1 MSILTMLT
9 GVIVSPL
16 KDTITLTIEDKNDLL
31 ENAAILANHLI
42 TRNFIQYIQPHFH
55 TTIVKDV
62 SAFLI
67 DTWEGVGILTEEVKR
82 EIQSH
87 VEQSMKIFYTRIAP
101 PRVSGPTFIR
111 LSPLQLLALKNKM
124 TEKITY
130 LKGVTQP
137 EQRTTA
143 WYEFRYRYLTASNIW
158 KAFISESTKNQLIFE
173 KCKPLLTPGT
183 SGSGGG
189 GGVSLDSPMHWGNKY
204 EPLSIKI
211 YEKMFETQISDFGCI
226 PHKDLAFLA
235 ASPDGINTASESPRY
250 GRMLEV
256 KNIVNREINGN
267 PKMEYWIQMQVQM
280 EVCDL
285 HECDFLETRFVEYPD
300 EAAYAAAPAADTKGL
315 IMLFMKDGHPVYE
328 YAPLDATNLA
338 DWQEEMME
346 KNKAMT
352 WSKNIYWRLDQLS
365 CVLVLRNKLWFKAA
379 IPYLEEIWGIIQ
391 KERVTGYEHRGPKKS
406 GARAKKPFDNSNSI
420 DITKTATC
428 FITMDTTNTIETNT
442 IETNTIETNIM
453 DTNNM
458 DTNNMD
464 PIYKCSESS

>member
-1 MSILTMLT
+1 MSVLTMLNASV
-9 GVIVSPL
+9 VILSPL
-16 KDTITLTIEDKNDLL
+16 KDTITLTIEDKNELL

-42 TRNFIQYIQPHFH
+42 TRNFIQYIQPNFH
-55 TTIVKDV
+55 ATIVKDV

-67 DTWEGVGILTEEVKR
+67 DTWEGAGAGAGALSAEVKK
-82 EIQSH
+82 EIQSI

-101 PRVSGPTFIR
+101 PRVSGPTSIR
-111 LSPLQLLALKNKM
+111 LSPLNLLAMKDKM
-124 TEKITY
+124 TEKIKY
-130 LKGVTQP
+130 LTGVPQP

-143 WYEFRYRYLTASNIW
+143 WYEFRYKHLTASNIW

-173 KCKPLLTPGT
+173 KCKPLINVGG
-183 SGSGGG
+183 SGAGAGAGGG
-189 GGVSLDSPMHWGNKY
+189 GISLDSPMHWGHKY

-211 YEKMFETQISDFGCI
+211 YEKMFETQVSDFGCI
-226 PHKDLAFLA
+226 SHKELGFLA

-285 HECDFLETRFVEYPD
+285 NECDFLETRFVEYPD
-300 EAAYAAAPAADTKGL
+300 EAAYEAAAAAHTEELKGL
-315 IMLFMKDGHPVYE
+315 IMLFMKDGQPVYE
-328 YAPLDATNLA
+328 YAPLNAPNIA
-338 DWQEEMME
+338 AWQDDMME
-346 KNKAMT
+346 KNKEMT

-391 KERVTGYEHRGPKKS
+391 KERITGYEHRAPKK
-406 GARAKKPFDNSNSI
+406 ANPRAKKSYDNSNSI

-428 FITMDTTNTIETNT
+428 FIT
-442 IETNTIETNIM
+442 
-453 DTNNM
+453 TNNM
-458 DTNNMD
+458 ENNMENNNMENNNMENNNMENNMD
-464 PIYKCSESS
+464 